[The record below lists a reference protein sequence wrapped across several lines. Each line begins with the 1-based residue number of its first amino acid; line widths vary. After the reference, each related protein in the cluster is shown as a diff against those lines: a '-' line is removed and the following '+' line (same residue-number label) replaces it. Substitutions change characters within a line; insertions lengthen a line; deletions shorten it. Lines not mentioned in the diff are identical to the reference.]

1 MVGDQDYGPILS
13 SLLVGP
19 CALEYTKVKS
29 NSQHW
34 YELPANELVQRH
46 KISSCGSSSSLGSST
61 PSLASPRLKDTNGTP
76 TDSSSGSKTGQ
87 VNLTLSPIHQYKRSL
102 SSSMAS
108 SLAIDEKRLVPS
120 QAREYVESLHQN
132 HQKDV
137 LIYGKNYILVQPKDH
152 DSFLPGYLSLHQI
165 TSSGDGPDVA
175 SIPTTSNLVL
185 KWTPNKLM
193 NGHTTEEK
201 SASWQ
206 NAIYIDLNSILFI
219 HCHQVVNDILSF
231 CLCFNGILNR
241 MEMSQEL

>member
-1 MVGDQDYGPILS
+1 M
-13 SLLVGP
+13 GP

-34 YELPANELVQRH
+34 YDLPANELVQRH
-46 KISSCGSSSSLGSST
+46 KISSCGSSTSLGSST
-61 PSLASPRLKDTNGTP
+61 PSLASPRLKDNGS
-76 TDSSSGSKTGQ
+76 DINHGSKSGQ

-102 SSSMAS
+102 SSSMSS

-132 HQKDV
+132 HQKEI
-137 LIYGKNYILVQPKDH
+137 LIYGKNYILVQPKDN

-165 TSSGDGPDVA
+165 TSDQEQ
-175 SIPTTSNLVL
+175 TSNLLVL

-206 NAIYIDLNSILFI
+206 NAIYIDLNTILFI
-219 HCHQVVNDILSF
+219 HCHQVVIKAFKDPF
-231 CLCFNGILNR
+231 
-241 MEMSQEL
+241 